1 MATQLPF
8 IPSEFDYTVNTV
20 IEGTEFIFDV
30 RWNGRDSAWYMDLLD
45 VDGVMIRA
53 GMKIALGSPMGIRV
67 ADASFPDGFFSPS
80 DLSNTGVDAGFDDLG
95 VRVVVFFFTNEELS
109 A

>member
-8 IPSEFDYTVNTV
+8 IPNEFQYRVNTV
-20 IEGTEFIFDV
+20 VEGTEFIFDM

-45 VDGVMIRA
+45 IEGDIIRA
-53 GMKIALGSPMGIRV
+53 GMKIVLGSAIGIRS
-67 ADASFPDGFFSPS
+67 ADARFPDGFFSAS
-80 DLSNTGVDAGFDDLG
+80 DLSNSGVDAGFDDLG
-95 VRVVVFFFTNEELS
+95 VRVVVFFFTFEELE